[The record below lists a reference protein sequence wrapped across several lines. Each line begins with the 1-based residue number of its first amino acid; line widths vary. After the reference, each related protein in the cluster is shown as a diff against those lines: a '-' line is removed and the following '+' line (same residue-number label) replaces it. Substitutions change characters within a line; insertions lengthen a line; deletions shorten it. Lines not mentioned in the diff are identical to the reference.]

1 METKVNKISDKEREV
16 EVTLDY
22 DEIKDDINKAYQK
35 ERKNISMD
43 GFRKGKVPMGMIKK
57 MYGEAIE
64 YKASEDIASNKF
76 WDAVKQENLEP
87 VGQPSLTDL
96 DFQPGEKLNFKVKF
110 EVIPEIEV
118 DNYKDLEVEKP
129 VFKVTDEM
137 VEKEVDQMLKS
148 KSQLE
153 EAEVVEGT
161 NFKVTADLQRVDDSG
176 APIVGTRSEDVAIDL
191 SDDRINPQIVQNLEG
206 KKVGD
211 TFNFQFETQPQGEEG
226 KTEEFKYQG
235 EVKKI
240 EKFVYPEVT
249 EELAK
254 ELSGNKAT
262 TLDEL
267 KEHIKNDIENYYT
280 QQSERIYMDS
290 LLKKVVENNDF
301 EPPQGLVDA
310 TLKQIVEQEKQNA
323 QQQGQ
328 PNFDEEEAK
337 ERLKEN
343 AVWNSKWQVVSE
355 NIAEKEEIKVEEEDY
370 KELAERDAQ
379 QMGISADKLIEYYKS
394 TGIEKSL
401 LEKKV
406 VDFLKEANPP
416 KEVDADKKVQEEK
429 EKEENK

>member
-1 METKVNKISDKEREV
+1 METKVNKITDKEREV

-22 DEIKDDINKAYQK
+22 DEIKDDINQAYQK

-76 WDAVKQENLEP
+76 WEAVKQENLEP
-87 VGQPSLTDL
+87 VGQPSLTDI
-96 DFQPGEKLNFKVKF
+96 DFQRGEQLNFKVKF

-118 DNYKDLEVEKP
+118 DNYKDLEVEQP
-129 VFKVTDEM
+129 IFNVTDEI
-137 VEKEVDQMLKS
+137 VEKEVDHLLKS
-148 KSQLE
+148 KAKME
-153 EAEVVEGT
+153 DAEVVEGS
-161 NFKVTADLQRVDDSG
+161 NYKITADLQRVDESG

-191 SDDRINPQIVQNLEG
+191 SDERVNPQIVQNVEN

-211 TFNFQFETQPQGEEG
+211 TFTFQFETQPQSEEG
-226 KTEEFKYQG
+226 KTEEFKYEG
-235 EVKKI
+235 EIKSI
-240 EKFVYPEVT
+240 EKFVYPEIT

-254 ELSGNKAT
+254 ELSGDKAT

-301 EPPQGLVDA
+301 DPPQGLVDS
-310 TLKQIVEQEKQNA
+310 TLKQLVEKEKQNA
-323 QQQGQ
+323 QQQGN
-328 PNFDEEEAK
+328 PNFDEEEAR
-337 ERLKEN
+337 ERLKED
-343 AVWNSKWQVVSE
+343 AVWNSKWQIVSE
-355 NIAEKEEIKVEEEDY
+355 NIAEKEGIKVEDEDY
-370 KELAERDAQ
+370 KELAERDAK
-379 QMGISADKLIEYYKS
+379 QMGISADKLIEYYKNA
-394 TGIEKSL
+394 GVDKSL

-406 VDFLKEANPP
+406 VDFLKENNPP

>member
-1 METKVNKISDKEREV
+1 METKVNKITDKEREV

-22 DEIKDDINKAYQK
+22 DEIKDDINQAYQK

-76 WDAVKQENLEP
+76 WEAVKQENLEP
-87 VGQPSLTDL
+87 VGQPSLTDI
-96 DFQPGEKLNFKVKF
+96 DFQRGEQLNFKVKF

-118 DNYKDLEVEKP
+118 DNYKDLEVEQP
-129 VFKVTDEM
+129 IFNVTDEI
-137 VEKEVDQMLKS
+137 VEKEVDHLLKS
-148 KSQLE
+148 KAKME
-153 EAEVVEGT
+153 DAEVVEGS
-161 NFKVTADLQRVDDSG
+161 NYKITADLQRVDESG

-191 SDDRINPQIVQNLEG
+191 SDERVNPQIVQNVEN

-211 TFNFQFETQPQGEEG
+211 TFTFQFETKPQGEEG
-226 KTEEFKYQG
+226 KTEEFKYEG
-235 EVKKI
+235 EIKSI
-240 EKFVYPEVT
+240 EKFVYPEIT

-254 ELSGNKAT
+254 ELSGDKAT

-301 EPPQGLVDA
+301 DPPQGLVDS
-310 TLKQIVEQEKQNA
+310 TLKQLVEKEKQNA
-323 QQQGQ
+323 QQQGN
-328 PNFDEEEAK
+328 PNFDEEEAR
-337 ERLKEN
+337 ERLKED
-343 AVWNSKWQVVSE
+343 AVWNSKWQIVSE
-355 NIAEKEEIKVEEEDY
+355 NIAEKEGLKVEDEDY
-370 KELAERDAQ
+370 KELAERDAK
-379 QMGISADKLIEYYKS
+379 QMGISADKLIEYYKNA
-394 TGIEKSL
+394 GVDKSL

-406 VDFLKEANPP
+406 VDFLKENNPP